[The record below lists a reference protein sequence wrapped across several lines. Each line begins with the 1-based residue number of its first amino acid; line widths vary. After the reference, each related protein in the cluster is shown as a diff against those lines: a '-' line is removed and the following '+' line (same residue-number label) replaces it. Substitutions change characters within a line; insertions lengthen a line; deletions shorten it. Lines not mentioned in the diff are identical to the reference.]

1 MDRTKKSVEMIRS
14 TMSWAKS
21 SLEIIRPKI
30 CFRTIRTKISFRT
43 IRTKISFR
51 TIRTKMSCR
60 MFRARVNNIL
70 IWTEPR

>member
-43 IRTKISFR
+43 IRTK
-51 TIRTKMSCR
+51 MSCR

>member
-1 MDRTKKSVEMIRS
+1 MDKTKKSVEMIRS
-14 TMSWAKS
+14 TMSMAKS
-21 SLEIIRPKI
+21 SLEIKRPKI
-30 CFRTIRTKISFRT
+30 CFRT

>member
-21 SLEIIRPKI
+21 SLEIIRP
-30 CFRTIRTKISFRT
+30 KISFRT

>member
-21 SLEIIRPKI
+21 SLEI
-30 CFRTIRTKISFRT
+30 

>member
-43 IRTKISFR
+43 IRTK
-51 TIRTKMSCR
+51 MSCR
-60 MFRARVNNIL
+60 MFRARVNNIF